1 MSFSMHRTV
10 ASLTIVLGALQLNA
24 QSPRVTPAGDPS
36 VKSDT
41 IYSLAVKPADYAD
54 QPYVYLLDDGIV
66 KLEANGTGT
75 RTYRQIIQILTPE
88 AAEQWGEQSFGYST
102 DREKLT
108 LNWARVLSADGKV
121 ITEKPVHE
129 QESLAPVAMEAPVY
143 SDEKLHRISLGGVAP
158 GTIVDY
164 SYTVQTL
171 KPIIPG
177 DFLSAWS
184 VTSRSFTRRSR
195 FIVDIPAS
203 MKARIEERHLNFA
216 RKETTTG
223 GRRIY
228 TWATSDI
235 PKLETE
241 PLAPD
246 SSYGESLV
254 IASPLEWGEIATWYA
269 GLAKG
274 RYVLT
279 PAIEKAL
286 STTVANSKS
295 LDDSIRAVHRWV
307 AQDYRY
313 VSLSLGI
320 AGFQPHPPAEV
331 FANSYGDCKDKA
343 TFFVALMNRMG
354 VKAYPV
360 LLNSFGRVDPALP
373 SGHQF
378 DHMIAAVDRDGK
390 RTYVDLTADI
400 VPYGSLPPREQGG
413 FGLVVHPDGTS
424 EEITFPS
431 DPSASNKSEMHLVGA
446 LTPDGLF
453 AGEWTS
459 QASGAQQYALRG
471 SLSKSTKPDSAGRA
485 RMTLA
490 LANAIFAGSAGDSLQ
505 LFDGRDLAAEARIS
519 VLIKHGKAASNAGGT
534 EILTIPLRNYAVP
547 NVISALE
554 ARGARKYPIDVEKVW
569 GPRAEVEELKLTLP
583 AGWKAKLP
591 PSDSASSVFGT
602 YVAKYTQ
609 VGNELRIKRSMTGA
623 EGVQP
628 ATKYDELLAWMKKMS
643 ADDSKYVILEH

>member
-1 MSFSMHRTV
+1 MHRTTL
-10 ASLTIVLGALQLNA
+10 SLAIILGALNVHA

-54 QPYVYLLDDGIV
+54 QPYVYLLDDGV
-66 KLEANGTGT
+66 VTFEADGTGS
-75 RTYRQIIQILTPE
+75 RTYRQVVQILTPE
-88 AAEQWGEQSFGYST
+88 AAERWGEQSFGYST

-108 LNWARVLSADGKV
+108 LNWARVVRPDGSV
-121 ITEKPVHE
+121 VSEKPVHE

-158 GTIVDY
+158 GTLVDY
-164 SYTVQTL
+164 SYTVKTL

-177 DFLSAWS
+177 DFFTTWS
-184 VTSRSFTRRSR
+184 VSTGRLTRRSR
-195 FIVDIPAS
+195 LIIDVPAT
-203 MKARIEERHLNFA
+203 MNPRISERHLSFA
-216 RKETTTG
+216 RKEVTAG

-228 TWATSDI
+228 TWARNDVPKPDI
-235 PKLETE
+235 E

-254 IASPLEWGEIATWYA
+254 FASPIKWGDIATWYS

-274 RYVLT
+274 RYALT
-279 PAIEKAL
+279 PQIEQAL
-286 STTVANSKS
+286 AKTVAASKT

-320 AGFQPHPPAEV
+320 AGFQPHHPSEV

-354 VKAYPV
+354 VTAYPV
-360 LLNSFGRVDPALP
+360 LLSAYGGVLRTLP

-378 DHMIAAVDRDGK
+378 DHMIAAVDRNGK

-400 VPYGSLPPREQGG
+400 VPYGSLPPREQGE

-431 DPSASNKSEMHLVGA
+431 EPSAANKAEVHLVGS
-446 LTPDGLF
+446 LSPDGLF
-453 AGEWTS
+453 AGKWTRL
-459 QASGAQQYALRG
+459 ASGAQQYAMRG
-471 SLSKSTKPDSAGRA
+471 SMSKSTKPDSTERA
-485 RMTLA
+485 RATLA
-490 LANAIFAGSAGDSLQ
+490 LANAIFDGSAGDSLQ
-505 LFDGRDLAAEARIS
+505 LFDGRDLSAEPKIS
-519 VLIKHGKAASNAGGT
+519 VLIRHGKAASDAGGT
-534 EILTIPLRNYAVP
+534 EILTIPLRSYAVP
-547 NVISALE
+547 SVISALE
-554 ARGARKYPIDVEKVW
+554 ARGARKAPIDVEKVW
-569 GPRAEVEELKLTLP
+569 GPHTEIEDLKLTLP

-591 PSDSASSVFGT
+591 PSDTATSVFGT
-602 YVAKYTQ
+602 YVSEYTQ
-609 VGNELRIKRSMTGA
+609 IGQELRISRRLTGA
-623 EGVQP
+623 EGVEP
-628 ATKYDELLAWMKKMS
+628 ASKYEELLAWMKKMS
-643 ADDSKYVILEH
+643 ADDAKYVILEH

>member
-1 MSFSMHRTV
+1 MHRTV
-10 ASLTIVLGALQLNA
+10 FSFAIAFSALSLNA

-66 KLEANGTGT
+66 KLEADGTGT
-75 RTYRQIIQILTPE
+75 RTYRQIVQILTPE
-88 AAEQWGEQSFGYST
+88 AAEHWGEQSFGYST

-108 LNWARVLSADGKV
+108 LNWARVLSTDGKV

-171 KPIIPG
+171 KPVIPG
-177 DFLSAWS
+177 DFFSAWS
-184 VTSRSFTRRSR
+184 VTTGRLTRRSR

-203 MKARIEERHLNFA
+203 MKPRIEEHHLSFA
-216 RKETTTG
+216 RKETTNG

-228 TWATSDI
+228 TWAKADI
-235 PKLETE
+235 PKLEVE

-246 SSYGESLV
+246 SSFGESLV
-254 IASPLEWGEIATWYA
+254 IASPLKWSEIANWYA

-274 RYVLT
+274 RYALT
-279 PAIEKAL
+279 PEIEKAL
-286 STTVANSKS
+286 SKTVANSKT

-360 LLNSFGRVDPALP
+360 LLSSFGGVNRALP

-378 DHMIAAVDRDGK
+378 DHMIAAVDRDGR

-400 VPYGSLPPREQGG
+400 VPYGSLPPQEQGE

-431 DPSASNKSEMHLVGA
+431 DPSASNKTEIHLVGA
-446 LTPDGLF
+446 LTSDGLF
-453 AGEWTS
+453 AGKWT
-459 QASGAQQYALRG
+459 R
-471 SLSKSTKPDSAGRA
+471 
-485 RMTLA
+485 LA
-490 LANAIFAGSAGDSLQ
+490 
-505 LFDGRDLAAEARIS
+505 
-519 VLIKHGKAASNAGGT
+519 
-534 EILTIPLRNYAVP
+534 
-547 NVISALE
+547 
-554 ARGARKYPIDVEKVW
+554 
-569 GPRAEVEELKLTLP
+569 
-583 AGWKAKLP
+583 
-591 PSDSASSVFGT
+591 
-602 YVAKYTQ
+602 
-609 VGNELRIKRSMTGA
+609 
-623 EGVQP
+623 
-628 ATKYDELLAWMKKMS
+628 
-643 ADDSKYVILEH
+643 

>member
-1 MSFSMHRTV
+1 MYRT
-10 ASLTIVLGALQLNA
+10 ALPLPILLGAIHLHA
-24 QSPRVTPAGDPS
+24 QAPRVTPAGDPS

-66 KLEANGTGT
+66 KLEADGTGT
-75 RTYRQIIQILTPE
+75 RTYRQIVQILTPE
-88 AAEQWGEQSFGYST
+88 AAERWGEQSFGYST

-108 LNWARVLSADGKV
+108 LNWARVLGADGKV

-177 DFLSAWS
+177 DFFNAWS
-184 VTSRSFTRRSR
+184 VTTGRLTRRSR

-203 MKARIEERHLNFA
+203 MKARIEERHLSFA
-216 RKETTTG
+216 RKETTAG

-228 TWATSDI
+228 TWAKSDI
-235 PKLETE
+235 PKLEVE

-246 SSYGESLV
+246 SSFGESLV
-254 IASPLEWGEIATWYA
+254 IASPLKWSEIATWYA

-274 RYVLT
+274 RYALT
-279 PAIEKAL
+279 PEIEKAL
-286 STTVANSKS
+286 SKTVAHSKT

-354 VKAYPV
+354 VQAYPV
-360 LLNSFGRVDPALP
+360 LLSSSGGVVRTLP

-400 VPYGSLPPREQGG
+400 VPYGSLPPQEQGG

-431 DPSASNKSEMHLVGA
+431 DPSASNRTEVHLVGA

-453 AGEWTS
+453 AGKWTR
-459 QASGAQQYALRG
+459 QASGAQQYSMRG
-471 SLSKSTKPDSAGRA
+471 SMSKSTRPDSADRA
-485 RMTLA
+485 RATLA
-490 LANAIFAGSAGDSLQ
+490 LANAIFDGSAGDSLQ
-505 LFDGRDLAAEARIS
+505 LFDGRDLAAEPRIS

-534 EILTIPLRNYAVP
+534 EILTIPLRSYAVP

-554 ARGARKYPIDVEKVW
+554 ARGARKFPIDAEKVW
-569 GPRAEVEELKLTLP
+569 GPRTEVEELKLTLP

-591 PSDSASSVFGT
+591 ASDTASSVFGT
-602 YVAKYTQ
+602 YVAEYSQ
-609 VGNELRIKRSMTGA
+609 VGSELRIVRRLTGA
-623 EGVQP
+623 EGIQP
-628 ATKYDELLAWMKKMS
+628 STTYDELLAWMKKMS
-643 ADDSKYVILEH
+643 ADDAKYVILEH

>member
-1 MSFSMHRTV
+1 MQRTMLSLAV
-10 ASLTIVLGALQLNA
+10 ALGALNVAA

-36 VKSDT
+36 VKSDS
-41 IYSLAVKPADYAD
+41 IYALAVKPSDYAD
-54 QPYVYLLDDGIV
+54 QPFVYLLDDGIV
-66 KLEANGTGT
+66 KLEADGTGT
-75 RTYRQIIQILTPE
+75 RTYRQIVQILTPE
-88 AAEQWGEQSFGYST
+88 AAERWGEQSFGYST

-108 LNWARVLSADGKV
+108 LNWARVLRPDGSV
-121 ITEKPVHE
+121 VTEKPVHE

-171 KPIIPG
+171 KPVIPG
-177 DFLSAWS
+177 DFLTSWS
-184 VTSRSFTRRSR
+184 VSTGRFTRRSR
-195 FIVDIPAS
+195 LIVDLPES
-203 MKARIEERHLNFA
+203 LRPRIEERHLSFA
-216 RKETTTG
+216 RKEVTTG

-228 TWATSDI
+228 TWARTDI
-235 PKLETE
+235 PKLEIE

-246 SSYGESLV
+246 SSFGESLV
-254 IASPLEWGEIATWYA
+254 IASPIKWNDIAQWYA

-274 RYVLT
+274 RYALT
-279 PAIEKAL
+279 PQIEQAL
-286 STTVANSKS
+286 AKTVAGSKT

-320 AGFQPHPPAEV
+320 AGFQPHSPSEV

-343 TFFVALMNRMG
+343 TFFVALMKRMG
-354 VKAYPV
+354 VTAYPV
-360 LLNSFGRVDPALP
+360 LLSSSGGVIRSLP

-378 DHMIAAVDRDGK
+378 DHMIAAVDRNGR

-400 VPYGSLPPREQGG
+400 VPYGSLPPQEQGE

-431 DPSASNKSEMHLVGA
+431 DPSAVNKTEVHLVGS

-453 AGEWTS
+453 AGKWTR
-459 QASGAQQYALRG
+459 QASGAQQYAMR
-471 SLSKSTKPDSAGRA
+471 SSMSKSTKPDSTERA
-485 RMTLA
+485 RTTLA
-490 LANAIFAGSAGDSLQ
+490 LANAIFDGSSGDSLQ
-505 LFDGRDLAAEARIS
+505 LFDGRDLAAEPRIS
-519 VLIKHGKAASNAGGT
+519 VLIKHGKAASDAGGT
-534 EILTIPLRNYAVP
+534 EILTIPLTSYAVP
-547 NVISALE
+547 SVISALE
-554 ARGARKYPIDVEKVW
+554 ARGARKYPISAEKVW
-569 GPRAEVEELKLTLP
+569 GARTELEELKLALP

-591 PSDSASSVFGT
+591 PSDTATSVFGT
-602 YVAKYTQ
+602 YVAEYSQ
-609 VGNELRIKRSMTGA
+609 IGQELRIARRLTGTDS
-623 EGVQP
+623 VQP

-643 ADDSKYVILEH
+643 TDDAKYVILEHK